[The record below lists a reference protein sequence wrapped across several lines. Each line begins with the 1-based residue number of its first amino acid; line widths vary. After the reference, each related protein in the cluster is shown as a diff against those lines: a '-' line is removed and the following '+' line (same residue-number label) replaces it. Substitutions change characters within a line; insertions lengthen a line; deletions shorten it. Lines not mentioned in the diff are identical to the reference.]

1 MKERI
6 VPNNHPRLCD
16 LCGQMIQ
23 LGEMHRITQPDY
35 GGGLWRHEHLRCPSA
50 PAVAT
55 GGSPRQPL
63 ITKQHAFVPA

>member
-35 GGGLWRHEHLRCPSA
+35 GGGLWRHEHLRCPSCT
-50 PAVAT
+50 AVVT
-55 GGSPRQPL
+55 NTNPQRPIINSR
-63 ITKQHAFVPA
+63 HALVLA